1 MKRIFLLTA
10 SFFCATMMSAQS
22 ANTLEGFA
30 YDTKATAPTGNE
42 WESPEALALNKE
54 QPRAWGFHFATEEA
68 ARGVLPERG
77 AYWLSLD
84 GTWKFHWCKT
94 PEERAKGFEAPTYD
108 VSAWDD
114 IEVPG
119 CWNVQGIQKDG
130 SLKYGVPIYVNQ
142 KVIFEHQVAVDD
154 W

>member
-1 MKRIFLLTA
+1 MRNMRRFFILTT
-10 SFFCATMMSAQS
+10 SLICAGIACAQS
-22 ANTLEGFA
+22 INTPQLEGFA
-30 YDTKATAPTGNE
+30 YETQPTAPTGKE

-54 QPRAWGFHFATEEA
+54 QPHAWGFHFATEEA

-77 AYWLSLD
+77 AYWQSLD

-108 VSAWDD
+108 ASAWDD

-119 CWNVQGIQKDG
+119 CWNVQVSKRT
-130 SLKYGVPIYVNQ
+130 
-142 KVIFEHQVAVDD
+142 AR
-154 W
+154 